1 MNASVRA
8 GTGLLLVLA
17 LMLAG
22 ASWLQPASG
31 GAMDAVLA
39 PPGALHWLGTDDLGR
54 DVLRRLAV
62 AALPTLGIGVAVSA
76 TSIVLAVLLALC
88 GLAWPA
94 ADTLVLRLADLFSAL
109 PSTLVFIVIASAMQP
124 GVAALVAMLAAFGWD
139 VEFRALRLRLRQVW
153 RQESLDAARLA
164 SASGIYLLRRHVW
177 PAMAGLLA
185 VQAVALVRR
194 AVFHYAGLAFL
205 GLADPRTPTWGG
217 MLNETMPYLA
227 HPDAR
232 AWILAAW
239 LCLAMLLIALAL
251 LGQGLD
257 ERARC

>member
-22 ASWLQPASG
+22 ASWLQPTG
-31 GAMDAVLA
+31 GTMDAVLA
-39 PPGALHWLGTDDLGR
+39 PPDGVHWLGTDDLGR
-54 DVLRRLAV
+54 DVLRRLAA

-76 TSIVLAVLLALC
+76 ASIALAVLLALA
-88 GLAWPA
+88 GLAWPP
-94 ADTLVLRLADLFSAL
+94 ADALVLRLADLFSAL
-109 PSTLVFIVIASAMQP
+109 PSTLIFIVIASAMQP

-139 VEFRALRLRLRQVW
+139 AEFRALRLRLRQVW

-164 SASGIYLLRRHVW
+164 AASGAYLLRRHVW

-205 GLADPRTPTWGG
+205 GLADPRTPSWGG
-217 MLNETMPYLA
+217 MLNEAMPYLA